1 MHRRN
6 LIIRRFGA
14 LDFGIGY
21 YEHGVWVDHADDG
34 AAPFGASSLDAVH
47 EWLRCCGS
55 VSTEA
60 IAVTEAA
67 LAEPRLRVAAR

>member
-21 YEHGVWVDHADDG
+21 YEDGVWVDHAASG
-34 AAPFGASSLDAVH
+34 AGRGPASLDAVH
-47 EWLRCCGS
+47 EWLACCDTTTAGPI
-55 VSTEA
+55 VIGEA
-60 IAVTEAA
+60 VPGEQ
-67 LAEPRLRVAAR
+67 RLRVAVR

>member
-21 YEHGVWVDHADDG
+21 YEDGAWIDHAAGG
-34 AAPFGASSLDAVH
+34 AVPVSPSMAVVH
-47 EWLRCCGS
+47 EWLACCDTS
-55 VSTEA
+55 STQPIPIGEA
-60 IAVTEAA
+60 I
-67 LAEPRLRVAAR
+67 LDEPRLHVAAR

>member
-21 YEHGVWVDHADDG
+21 YEDGVWVDHATD
-34 AAPFGASSLDAVH
+34 AGASGSPSMDVVH
-47 EWLRCCGS
+47 EWLACCDQASSKPIAIG
-55 VSTEA
+55 EA
-60 IAVTEAA
+60 VRD
-67 LAEPRLRVAAR
+67 EPRLRVAAR